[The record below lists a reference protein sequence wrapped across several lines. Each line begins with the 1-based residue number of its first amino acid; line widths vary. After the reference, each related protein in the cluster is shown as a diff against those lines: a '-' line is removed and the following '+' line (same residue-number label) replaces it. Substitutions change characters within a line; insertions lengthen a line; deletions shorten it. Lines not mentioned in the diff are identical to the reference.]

1 MMPARLAIYA
11 LFAMQKKD
19 CKKETD
25 DCERC
30 TDCFIDIQ
38 TVFKKQDQITE
49 FYRKICG
56 ARPLEEMSDTGIINL
71 NADNFNMNKSRI
83 KQALLSSFGLYALK
97 DLEIASVG
105 TRPNTRYGIM
115 MDKNKIEIVL

>member
-1 MMPARLAIYA
+1 MLSLIKEERSRLTVNLILKKIIYKKSECDMMPARLAIYA

-30 TDCFIDIQ
+30 TDCFTDIQ

-49 FYRKICG
+49 LYRKICG
-56 ARPLEEMSDTGIINL
+56 PRPIEEMSNTGIINL
-71 NADNFNMNKSRI
+71 NSDNFNMK
-83 KQALLSSFGLYALK
+83 KAG
-97 DLEIASVG
+97 
-105 TRPNTRYGIM
+105 
-115 MDKNKIEIVL
+115 